1 MEIDPASLSHRERY
15 RLLIDI
21 VVPRPI
27 AWVTSLGAGV
37 VNAAPFSCYT
47 FVSTTPPM
55 LAIVCGRKDGVSK
68 DTVVNARTSGDFV
81 VNVVT
86 EDLGRA
92 MNLTSAEHPPHVS
105 EVEFAGLALAPSRF
119 VKAPR
124 LAQSPVNLECRF
136 DRVIE
141 FGEEPSEVVIGTVVH
156 VHVDDEFWSDGRVDC
171 VAMRPLAR
179 LGGPLYGA
187 LGEIIR
193 MERPVGPA
201 QEGERR

>member
-1 MEIDPASLSHRERY
+1 VEIDPASLCHRERY
-15 RLLIDI
+15 RLLIDV

-27 AWVTSLGAGV
+27 AWVTSVGDGV

-55 LAIVCGRKDGVSK
+55 LAIVCGQKGGVSK

-86 EDLGRA
+86 EELAPA

-105 EVEFAGLALAPSRF
+105 EVELAGLALAPSRF

-136 DRVIE
+136 DRIIE
-141 FGEEPSEVVIGTVVH
+141 FGDEPSQVIVGTVVH
-156 VHVDDEFWSDGRVDC
+156 VHVSDRLWSDGRVDC

-193 MERPVGPA
+193 MERPTAPA
-201 QEGERR
+201 QGGERR